1 MELKK
6 YEGKNKEEILKK
18 ILKELNCNQNDLFL
32 KSEFIEGKLFK
43 SSKYIVSVVT
53 KKEIIEYISEYIQNL
68 SRCMKIN
75 IESEI
80 LESED
85 IFKVTLISDQ
95 NAILIGKEGRTLN
108 SIQLLLKQS
117 IKNKIGLSLKINVDV
132 ANYKVKKLKNIEY
145 QVKKIIKEV
154 QSTKITAA
162 LDPMNSYER
171 RFVHNLVS
179 EYKNLTTE
187 SIGEGRDRRVTIKY
201 KENSY
206 TFVYFF

>member
-85 IFKVTLISDQ
+85 IFKVTLVSDQ

-145 QVKKIIKEV
+145 QVKKIISEV

-162 LDPMNSYER
+162 LDSMNSYER

-201 KENSY
+201 KEN
-206 TFVYFF
+206 

>member
-53 KKEIIEYISEYIQNL
+53 KKEIIKYISEYIQNL

-201 KENSY
+201 KEN
-206 TFVYFF
+206 

>member
-85 IFKVTLISDQ
+85 IFKVTLVSDQ

-117 IKNKIGLSLKINVDV
+117 IKNKIG
-132 ANYKVKKLKNIEY
+132 IEY
-145 QVKKIIKEV
+145 EVKKIINEV

-201 KENSY
+201 KEN
-206 TFVYFF
+206 

>member
-53 KKEIIEYISEYIQNL
+53 KKEIIEYIIEYIQNL

-85 IFKVTLISDQ
+85 IFKVTLVSDQ

-201 KENSY
+201 KEN
-206 TFVYFF
+206 

>member
-108 SIQLLLKQS
+108 SIQLLKKQS
-117 IKNKIGLSLKINVDV
+117 IKNKICLSLKINVDV

-201 KENSY
+201 KEN
-206 TFVYFF
+206 

>member
-18 ILKELNCNQNDLFL
+18 ILKELNCNQKDLFL

-85 IFKVTLISDQ
+85 IFKVTLVSDQ

-201 KENSY
+201 KEN
-206 TFVYFF
+206 

>member
-6 YEGKNKEEILKK
+6 YEGKNKKEILKK

-85 IFKVTLISDQ
+85 IFKVTLVSDQ

-201 KENSY
+201 KEN
-206 TFVYFF
+206 

>member
-85 IFKVTLISDQ
+85 IFKVTLVSDQ

-154 QSTKITAA
+154 KSTKITAA

-201 KENSY
+201 KEN
-206 TFVYFF
+206 

>member
-85 IFKVTLISDQ
+85 IFKVTLVSDQ

-108 SIQLLLKQS
+108 SIQLLQKQS

-201 KENSY
+201 KEN
-206 TFVYFF
+206 

>member
-43 SSKYIVSVVT
+43 CSKYIVSVVT

-85 IFKVTLISDQ
+85 IFKVTLVSDQ

-201 KENSY
+201 KEN
-206 TFVYFF
+206 

>member
-85 IFKVTLISDQ
+85 IFKVTLVSDQ

-145 QVKKIIKEV
+145 QVKKIINEV

-201 KENSY
+201 KEN
-206 TFVYFF
+206 

>member
-85 IFKVTLISDQ
+85 IFKVTLVSDQ

-145 QVKKIIKEV
+145 EVKKIINEV

-201 KENSY
+201 KEN
-206 TFVYFF
+206 

>member
-1 MELKK
+1 MKLKK

-85 IFKVTLISDQ
+85 IFKVTLVSDQ

-145 QVKKIIKEV
+145 EVKKIIKEV

-201 KENSY
+201 KEN
-206 TFVYFF
+206 

>member
-108 SIQLLLKQS
+108 SIQLFL
-117 IKNKIGLSLKINVDV
+117 
-132 ANYKVKKLKNIEY
+132 
-145 QVKKIIKEV
+145 
-154 QSTKITAA
+154 
-162 LDPMNSYER
+162 
-171 RFVHNLVS
+171 NL
-179 EYKNLTTE
+179 NQ
-187 SIGEGRDRRVTIKY
+187 
-201 KENSY
+201 
-206 TFVYFF
+206 FYF

>member
-85 IFKVTLISDQ
+85 IFKVTLVSDQ

-201 KENSY
+201 KQN
-206 TFVYFF
+206 

>member
-85 IFKVTLISDQ
+85 IFKVTLVSDQ

-154 QSTKITAA
+154 QSTKITVA

-201 KENSY
+201 KEN
-206 TFVYFF
+206 

>member
-85 IFKVTLISDQ
+85 IFKVTLVSDQ

-145 QVKKIIKEV
+145 QLKKIIKEV
-154 QSTKITAA
+154 QSTKITVA

-201 KENSY
+201 KEN
-206 TFVYFF
+206 

>member
-43 SSKYIVSVVT
+43 SPKYIVSVVT

-85 IFKVTLISDQ
+85 IFKVTLVSDQ

-145 QVKKIIKEV
+145 EVKKIINEV

-201 KENSY
+201 KEN
-206 TFVYFF
+206 

>member
-85 IFKVTLISDQ
+85 IFKVTFVSDQ

-201 KENSY
+201 KEN
-206 TFVYFF
+206 

>member
-85 IFKVTLISDQ
+85 IFKVTLVSDQ

-201 KENSY
+201 KEN
-206 TFVYFF
+206 

>member
-53 KKEIIEYISEYIQNL
+53 KKEIIEYINEYIQNL

-85 IFKVTLISDQ
+85 IFKVTLVSDQ

-187 SIGEGRDRRVTIKY
+187 SIGEGRERRVTIKY
-201 KENSY
+201 KEN
-206 TFVYFF
+206 

>member
-68 SRCMKIN
+68 YRCMKIN

-85 IFKVTLISDQ
+85 IFKVTLVSDQ

-201 KENSY
+201 KEN
-206 TFVYFF
+206 

>member
-80 LESED
+80 LESEE
-85 IFKVTLISDQ
+85 IFKVTLVSDQ

-132 ANYKVKKLKNIEY
+132 ANYKIKKLKNIEY

-201 KENSY
+201 KEN
-206 TFVYFF
+206 

>member
-53 KKEIIEYISEYIQNL
+53 KKEIIEYINEYIQNL

-85 IFKVTLISDQ
+85 IFKVTLVSNQ

-145 QVKKIIKEV
+145 QVKKIINEV

-187 SIGEGRDRRVTIKY
+187 SIGEGRERRVTIKY
-201 KENSY
+201 KEN
-206 TFVYFF
+206 

>member
-85 IFKVTLISDQ
+85 IFKATLVSDQ

-132 ANYKVKKLKNIEY
+132 ANYKVKKLKTIEY
-145 QVKKIIKEV
+145 EVKKIIKEV

-201 KENSY
+201 KEN
-206 TFVYFF
+206 

>member
-85 IFKVTLISDQ
+85 IFKVTLVSDQ

-132 ANYKVKKLKNIEY
+132 ANYKVKKLNNIEY
-145 QVKKIIKEV
+145 EVKKIINEV

-201 KENSY
+201 KEN
-206 TFVYFF
+206 